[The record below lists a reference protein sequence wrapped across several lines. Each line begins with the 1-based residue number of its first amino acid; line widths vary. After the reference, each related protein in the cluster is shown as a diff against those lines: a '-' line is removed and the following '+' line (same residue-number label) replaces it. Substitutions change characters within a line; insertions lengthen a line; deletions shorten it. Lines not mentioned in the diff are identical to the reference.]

1 MRVGVIT
8 KKLGMS
14 AVFNQS
20 GARIPV
26 TILKLDNC
34 QVIAQKTKDKHGY
47 TALQIGAFNF
57 KNHKKA
63 SKPLQGY
70 FSQHKI
76 TPKKQIKEFRISEDA
91 MLEIGTEI
99 KANHYVPNQFVDVT
113 AVTVGKGFAGVM
125 KRHNFSG
132 LRASHGVSVSHR
144 SHGSTGQCQDPGKV
158 FKGKKMA
165 GHMGCK
171 QATLQNLQVISVDE
185 DKNLLIIKGSVPGA
199 TNSYI
204 IVNDAK
210 KRALSAEAPYPCL
223 KQSKEEPID
232 ESKESEENIEVQAS
246 EDAVMKEDQQNVE
259 NSGKGEAQE
268 SEDKQKET

>member
-14 AVFNQS
+14 AIFDQN

-34 QVIAQKTKDKHGY
+34 QVISQKTKDKHGY
-47 TALQIGAFNF
+47 TALQVGAFNF
-57 KNHKKA
+57 KNHNKA
-63 SKPLQGY
+63 TKPLRSY

-76 TPKKQIKEFRISEDA
+76 IPKKQLKEFRIAEDA

-113 AVTVGKGFAGVM
+113 AMTIGKGFAGVM
-125 KRHNFSG
+125 KRHNFAG

-165 GHMGCK
+165 GHMGHR
-171 QATLQNLQVISVDE
+171 QATLHNLQVISVDE
-185 DKNLLIIKGSVPGA
+185 EKNLLIVKGAVPGA

-204 IVNDAK
+204 IVKDAK
-210 KRALSAEAPYPCL
+210 KRALPAEAPYPCL
-223 KQSKEEPID
+223 KQAKEEPVAD
-232 ESKESEENIEVQAS
+232 ENKESENVDVQVS
-246 EDAVMKEDQQNVE
+246 EEAVETSNKNE
-259 NSGKGEAQE
+259 SQE
-268 SEDKQKET
+268 SEDNQKET